1 MGQTLSCSLRGL
13 FLVVRKCSATQGKS
27 NCALELFV
35 SGSRENGA
43 YFCDST
49 VAHWLCSCVLC
60 QSRGWAHTQGFSTD
74 LGPSGAQ
81 LTGTPHPSVLAR
93 DWSLGSVQHSCLCY
107 PSTRHVI
114 SQVFG
119 GNMGSFIVATFYLL
133 NVSLLSARTVFCYS
147 MVMLHGTETK
157 T

>member
-1 MGQTLSCSLRGL
+1 MGLSCLSQAPGRTGL
-13 FLVVRKCSATQGKS
+13 ISVTILWLIDSA
-27 NCALELFV
+27 AVYFV
-35 SGSRENGA
+35 SRE
-43 YFCDST
+43 DEHT
-49 VAHWLCSCVLC
+49 P
-60 QSRGWAHTQGFSTD
+60 RGFLSD

-93 DWSLGSVQHSCLCY
+93 GWSLGSLQHSCLCY
-107 PSTRHVI
+107 PSTRHLI
-114 SQVFG
+114 PQVFG